1 MTGTALGATLTNC
14 DDPRLLVP
22 GSPGALRGDSEQLD
36 QQARALTQQ
45 AAETRKAHP
54 TSWTGTAADGWANR
68 REQFAQ
74 TLDTV
79 AQIHAT
85 AASTL
90 LLHADALEWG
100 QGRAATAVSLYA
112 RGCALRDAELGP
124 SGALLARGSAMTDAG
139 AGHRQLAED
148 VLASAQDQ
156 VAASAR
162 AASAVLDELAAG
174 LPDGRW
180 HLGDFAQG
188 MWSWVTGITDVLWKF
203 NAIRGLLDS
212 KGMYRDGREMAGA
225 AVDTYDS
232 LADDPI
238 GTTEQLAQLE
248 LLRDRPAQWW
258 GRLSPD
264 IALAAAGGAGAAT
277 RALRG
282 LSAAEEVA
290 SAGSD
295 LSAAARGLYQA
306 GSRWDDPLARAR
318 WIDELYDEPLGGRDA
333 SRRAVTSNAPW
344 ARYQIEATG
353 SEFEYRVTGGDR
365 RIWADHVRLD
375 PDGVTAMDAKHV
387 QAPGRSAYD
396 GGASPARVEKVMAK
410 FDDEIE
416 RYVAVIQDESNPIA
430 RVRIP
435 TSTEDAVTFLQNR
448 VDSIVGAGVDIEVY
462 YQPKNS

>member
-1 MTGTALGATLTNC
+1 MTGTALGATLATC
-14 DDPRLLVP
+14 DDPHLLIP

-45 AAETRKAHP
+45 AADLRKAHP
-54 TSWTGTAADGWANR
+54 ASWTGTAADGWANR
-68 REQFAQ
+68 REQFAR

-79 AQIHAT
+79 AQLHAT

-100 QGRAATAVSLYA
+100 HRRAATAVGLYA
-112 RGCALRDAELGP
+112 RGCALRDAERGP
-124 SGALLARGSAMTDAG
+124 SGALLARGSAATDSG
-139 AGHRQLAED
+139 AGHRNLAED

-188 MWSWVTGITDVLWKF
+188 MWSWVTGAANVLWKF
-203 NAIRGLLDS
+203 NTIRGLLDS
-212 KGMYRDGREMAGA
+212 DGMYRDGREMLGAGL
-225 AVDTYDS
+225 DTYAA
-232 LADDPI
+232 LTDDPI
-238 GTTEQLAQLE
+238 STTEELAQLE

-258 GRLSPD
+258 GQLTPD
-264 IALAAAGGAGAAT
+264 IALAAAGGAGTAT

-282 LSAAEEVA
+282 LSAAEEVV
-290 SAGSD
+290 SAGGE
-295 LSAAARGLYQA
+295 LTAATRGLYQA
-306 GSRWDDPLARAR
+306 GSRWGDPLERAR
-318 WIDELYDEPLGGRDA
+318 WIDQLYDQPLGARDPI
-333 SRRAVTSNAPW
+333 RRRVTSNASW

-353 SEFEYRVTGGDR
+353 SEFEFRVTGGDR

-396 GGASPARVEKVMAK
+396 GGASPGRVEKVMAK

-416 RYVAVIQDESNPIA
+416 RYVAVIEDQSNPIA

-448 VDSIVGAGVDIEVY
+448 VDSIVGDGVDIEVY